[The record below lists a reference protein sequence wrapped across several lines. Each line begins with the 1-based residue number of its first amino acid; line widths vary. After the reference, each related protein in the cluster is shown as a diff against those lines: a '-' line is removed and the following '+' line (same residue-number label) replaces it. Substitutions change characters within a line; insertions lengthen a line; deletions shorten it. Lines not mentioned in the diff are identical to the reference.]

1 MNTVAAEAGS
11 FRDRR
16 GRVFDVDGRIY
27 RSVMPMAV
35 DDYEFVR
42 STGLIDEVVGEQILV
57 AESKVDRSV
66 LNGQGGDAS
75 FVLEHPRIPFISYPY
90 EWSFSTL
97 KAAALFHLDLQLRAL
112 SKGVTLTDASAYNI
126 QFDGPDPIFIDSLS
140 FRRYKDGEFW
150 DGHPQFCEQFVNQL
164 LLRSVLGVPHNA
176 WYRGSLEGIS
186 ASELSQVLPWRSL
199 LSWNTFTNVFMQAR
213 LQRSASAS
221 DTALKTTRTRK
232 LPKIG
237 FEQML
242 RSLRRWIAG
251 MEPRSG
257 GKSEWQDYAQDNSYA
272 DEEAPQKRQFVAD
285 FVATT
290 KPGLIFDLGC
300 NTGDYS
306 ALALETGA
314 RRAIGFDFDQG
325 ALDYAYERARRE
337 SLNFLP
343 LHLDAANPS
352 PEQGWLQKERQGLA
366 RRAKGDAVLALAL
379 VHHLVITH
387 NIPLDAALEWITGMA
402 PHGVIEFVPKADPM
416 VQRLLQLRED
426 LFDDYEQKNFETLLA
441 AHGRIVKSQAVSASG
456 RTLYYF
462 ERHG

>member
-1 MNTVAAEAGS
+1 MNHVAAEAGS

-27 RSVMPMAV
+27 RSVMPVAV
-35 DDYEFVR
+35 NDYDFVR
-42 STGLIDEVVGEQILV
+42 STGLIDDVVRDRMLV
-57 AESKVDRSV
+57 AESRVDRSV
-66 LNGQGGDAS
+66 LNGQGDDAS

-90 EWSFSTL
+90 EWSFSAL
-97 KAAALFHLDLQLRAL
+97 KVAALFHLDLQLRAL
-112 SKGVTLTDASAYNI
+112 SKDVTLTDASAYNI

-140 FRRYKDGEFW
+140 FRRYEDGEFW
-150 DGHPQFCEQFVNQL
+150 GGHRQFCEQFVNPL

-186 ASELSQVLPWRSL
+186 ARELSQVLPWRSR
-199 LSWNTFTNVFMQAR
+199 LSWNTVTNVFMQAW

-221 DTALKTTRTRK
+221 ETALETTRTKK

-242 RSLRRWIAG
+242 RGLRRWIAG
-251 MEPRSG
+251 MEPRSD
-257 GKSEWQDYAQDNSYA
+257 GKSEWQDYARDNSYA

-306 ALALETGA
+306 ALALQTGA
-314 RRAIGFDFDQG
+314 KRAVGFDFDQG
-325 ALDYAYERARRE
+325 ALDLAYARARCE

-387 NIPLDAALEWITGMA
+387 NIPMDTVLEWITSMA
-402 PHGVIEFVPKADPM
+402 PHGIIEYVPKADPM

-426 LFDDYEQKNFETLLA
+426 LFDDYEQENFESLLA
-441 AHGRIVKSQAVSASG
+441 AHGRIVKSQPVSSSG
-456 RTLYYF
+456 RTLYNF